1 MQKDNS
7 GGSPYL
13 CHELSNIRVRRQ
25 FLSYLYT
32 NDYDLN
38 INITHDPVVF
48 MREVMDYADDKTHR
62 KYNDKELIGWVI
74 NKAKQCKEELL
85 PDIEFNWLKNNDR
98 ACYYAWLSLR
108 ENQAKQ
114 PQDLNYYQ
122 RLRLPTV
129 TSSSQERYDTVLSF
143 FDCLPKSVAIKKGLL
158 EDLKRAWGAGL
169 DETPFKWLNKKD
181 AEVIGW
187 AYSYIETFIQDIILT
202 RPPEGYL
209 LVLENKPADIN
220 ERYQAIYAMFD
231 ILTPVDKKILK
242 DKINKTFSQRK
253 FREKKKDETPLNTH
267 MSKETKRKLDEL
279 REHYNKNIQQMIKQ
293 AIDQAYE
300 KLHHDKEKERN
311 E

>member
-1 MQKDNS
+1 
-7 GGSPYL
+7 
-13 CHELSNIRVRRQ
+13 
-25 FLSYLYT
+25 
-32 NDYDLN
+32 
-38 INITHDPVVF
+38 

-108 ENQAKQ
+108 EDQVEQ

-129 TSSSQERYDTVLSF
+129 TSSSQERYDTILSF